1 MSSSVQN
8 VIFDLG
14 GVLLNW
20 DVDAI
25 IAAVFD
31 SPEAR
36 DTVKRVV
43 FDHPDWLA
51 MDQGTLPEDEAVQR
65 FARRADQPVDSMERL
80 MDQVRASLT
89 PKPDSLA
96 LLEEL
101 DGRGVPLYCLSNMHE
116 LNIAYLR
123 ERYDFF
129 SRFRGIVISA
139 HVEIIKPDA
148 GIFEHLLSTCDLDPA
163 QSVFVDDH
171 PANVEGARAVGLQAV
186 LFTDAASCRRQLD
199 ALLG

>member
-1 MSSSVQN
+1 LSPSVRN

-31 SPEAR
+31 HPEERA
-36 DTVKRVV
+36 TVRRTV

-51 MDQGTLPEDEAVQR
+51 MDQGTLPEDEAIQR
-65 FARRADQPVDSMERL
+65 FAARADLPVDAMGRL

-89 PKPDSLA
+89 PKPDTVA

-116 LNIAYLR
+116 RNIAYLR
-123 ERYDFF
+123 ERYDLFGC
-129 SRFRGIVISA
+129 FRGIVISA
-139 HVEIIKPDA
+139 HVKIIKPDA
-148 GIFEHLLSTCDLDPA
+148 AIFEHLLSTCGLDPA

-171 PANVEGARAVGLQAV
+171 PANVEGARAVGLQAI
-186 LFTDAASCRRQLD
+186 LFTDAASCRRELD

>member
-25 IAAVFD
+25 IAAVFEQTD
-31 SPEAR
+31 AR
-36 DTVKRVV
+36 STVKRTV

-51 MDQGTLPEDEAVQR
+51 MDRGTLPEDEAVQR
-65 FARRADQPVDSMERL
+65 FARRAGQPVDSMEKL

-89 PKPDSLA
+89 PKPDTLA

-116 LNIAYLR
+116 RNIAYLR

-129 SRFRGIVISA
+129 SHFRGIVISA
-139 HVEIIKPDA
+139 HVELIKPEP
-148 GIFEHLLSTCDLDPA
+148 GIFEHLLFTYRLDPA

-171 PANVEGARAVGLQAV
+171 PANVDGARAVGLQAV
-186 LFTDAASCRRQLD
+186 LFTDAVSCRRQLD